1 MDITTII
8 EAAAALVAAVIT
20 AGIALRLI
28 VGIRVKDREH
38 RLIDKID
45 IRHLSGVPIA
55 FSRLSIA
62 EILRD
67 HVSDHHLHI
76 LRFDSRQASFSQFDI
91 LHCSQGDPMQ
101 LHIALVDTL
110 THNHIQVQIRISTC
124 HMRNLLKCLHRLIRH
139 KAVLWIFLI
148 AGISIVIIIH
158 LNRGQA
164 SIGRILFDGKFFQSY
179 SDGNHDND
187 RCRTNHDS
195 QNRQKGTELSAKQVV
210 DAHRQQITESHFH
223 RSFLFFFLFR

>member
-1 MDITTII
+1 
-8 EAAAALVAAVIT
+8 
-20 AGIALRLI
+20 
-28 VGIRVKDREH
+28 
-38 RLIDKID
+38 
-45 IRHLSGVPIA
+45 
-55 FSRLSIA
+55 
-62 EILRD
+62 
-67 HVSDHHLHI
+67 
-76 LRFDSRQASFSQFDI
+76 
-91 LHCSQGDPMQ
+91 MQ
-101 LHIALVDTL
+101 LHISLVDTL

-124 HMRNLLKCLHRLIRH
+124 HMRNFLKCLHRLIRH
-139 KAVLWIFLI
+139 EAVLWIFLI

-223 RSFLFFFLFR
+223 RSFLFFLPFQMIVLFFFNVLCFVFRYICCRHFRLAQLIVQFLF